1 MKNHPYLYP
10 NYLFPYHIISV
21 FFFWS
26 IKTLYLHYFY
36 LYLYSGQRLCLLSS
50 QAAANTWAVPSILA
64 HIWITDQS
72 SHVTYTKI
80 SGYIRRWPCYFPL
93 TPSTPCPCHRFERIA
108 YVMWCALLLGNEL
121 LRIGCIGSSGWT
133 KTWTRWIPHR
143 SVRRART
150 EGMDPLRGGSPL
162 HPLKYGVWRG
172 VCVEGTDEHEG
183 SRLLIELTGFSQ
195 AATSK
200 CLLKSRFLYAG
211 TGTAYENKTLA
222 CYEKPV

>member
-1 MKNHPYLYP
+1 MIHALSRYPCSNNLRISILLSICLYP
-10 NYLFPYHIISV
+10 WKIIRIYIQIICSNIISYPY

-143 SVRRART
+143 SVRRANGRNGSSAWRIAST
-150 EGMDPLRGGSPL
+150 PAEIWGMTRCLC
-162 HPLKYGVWRG
+162 WRNRW
-172 VCVEGTDEHEG
+172 TW
-183 SRLLIELTGFSQ
+183 R
-195 AATSK
+195 
-200 CLLKSRFLYAG
+200 
-211 TGTAYENKTLA
+211 
-222 CYEKPV
+222 